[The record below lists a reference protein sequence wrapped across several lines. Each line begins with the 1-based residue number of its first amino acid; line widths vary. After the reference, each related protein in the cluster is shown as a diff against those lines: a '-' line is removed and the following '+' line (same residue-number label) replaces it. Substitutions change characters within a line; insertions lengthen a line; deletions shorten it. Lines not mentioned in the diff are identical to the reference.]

1 VNIAL
6 MTHIKDKLVLRSF
19 KNAVQ
24 SHRQLDHAKIGSE
37 VAAGIRKNLDEFV
50 ADLLSELRKRTSVEF
65 FQVRRR
71 LNRLKKRSSW
81 CVRGREVQFSLSGS
95 KSSSF
100 VVPRASR
107 AMI

>member
-1 VNIAL
+1 
-6 MTHIKDKLVLRSF
+6 
-19 KNAVQ
+19 VQ

-71 LNRLKKRSSW
+71 LYRLKKRSSW